1 MSAALAFNGLNT
13 VNIIWVFCTKQ
24 ADKHTN
30 TIPKVTR
37 LLTYQMEEEKFKD
50 LWIKDQSNWVH
61 ADYISVPVVEIYE
74 TVPGYSPAAMKAFFH
89 MKYLLCNLWK
99 RRVSKLPETKSC
111 KYGTQ
116 AYILKQVFSGI
127 MC

>member
-13 VNIIWVFCTKQ
+13 VSIIWVFCTKQ

-50 LWIKDQSNWVH
+50 LWIKDQSN
-61 ADYISVPVVEIYE
+61 
-74 TVPGYSPAAMKAFFH
+74 
-89 MKYLLCNLWK
+89 
-99 RRVSKLPETKSC
+99 
-111 KYGTQ
+111 
-116 AYILKQVFSGI
+116 
-127 MC
+127 